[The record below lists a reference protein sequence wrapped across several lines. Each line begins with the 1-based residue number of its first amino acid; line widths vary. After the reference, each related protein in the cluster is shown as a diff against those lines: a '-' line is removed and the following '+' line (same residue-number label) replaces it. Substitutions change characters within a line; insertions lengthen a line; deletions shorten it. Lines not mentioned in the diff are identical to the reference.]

1 MNLDKDTIQN
11 INFFEKIT
19 RAKVKCCFNNNIMTF
34 IVDFGEIGKAIGKNG
49 VNVKKL
55 ANLMKL
61 RIKIVEFNPN
71 PLIFM
76 KNLIY
81 PVKAELKLEENTIEF
96 QADTKTKG
104 LLIGRNQQNL
114 KDLKKI
120 FNYYFRDIEIK
131 I

>member
-1 MNLDKDTIQN
+1 MNINKDTIQN

-19 RAKVKCCFNNNIMTF
+19 RAKVKNCFDNNILTF
-34 IVDFGEIGKAIGKNG
+34 VVDFGEIGKAIGKQG

-55 ANLMKL
+55 ANLTKR
-61 RIKIVEFNPN
+61 RIKIVEFNPE
-71 PLIFM
+71 PTMFL

-81 PVKAELKLEENTIEF
+81 PIQIEIKLEENLLEIK
-96 QADTKTKG
+96 ADTKTKA

-120 FNYYFRDIEIK
+120 FNYYFKDIEIK

>member
-1 MNLDKDTIQN
+1 MNIDKDTIQT

-19 RAKVKCCFNNNIMTF
+19 RAKVKNCFDNNILTF
-34 IVDFGEIGKAIGKNG
+34 VVNFGEIGKAIGKQG

-55 ANLMKL
+55 ANLTKRRL
-61 RIKIVEFNPN
+61 KIVEFNPE
-71 PLIFM
+71 PTIFI
-76 KNLIY
+76 KNIIS
-81 PVKAELKLEENTIEF
+81 PIKAEITLEEKVLEIK
-96 QADTKTKG
+96 ADTKTKA

-120 FNYYFRDIEIK
+120 FNYYFKDIEIK